1 VKDYTRITFQPDL
14 KKFKM
19 DSLDDDIVALFTK
32 RVYDMAG
39 VTDKRVN
46 VFLNGQRIEIST
58 FSDYVDLYL
67 KNEEAKELPKI
78 KQAKTE
84 RWEVICSL
92 SDGAFQ
98 QVSFVNSICT
108 VKGGTHVEYIT
119 QQIVDKI
126 IEKV

>member
-1 VKDYTRITFQPDL
+1 MSSKTEPAITQDSRVKDFTCITFKPDL
-14 KKFKM
+14 RKFRM

-39 VTDKRVN
+39 VTDKKVN
-46 VFLNGQRIEIST
+46 VFLNGQRIDIST

-78 KQAKTE
+78 KQPKSD

-92 SDGAFQ
+92 SDGAF
-98 QVSFVNSICT
+98 
-108 VKGGTHVEYIT
+108 
-119 QQIVDKI
+119 
-126 IEKV
+126 